1 MLDFRILGPLEVRDG
16 DRLIEL
22 AGHRQQALLCAL
34 LVRANQVV
42 PTERLVDELWGDDA
56 PRTATRSL
64 HNAVSLLRRLLGDA
78 LVTRAPGYV
87 LRIEPEQVD
96 AFRFERDLRAARDK
110 EPAERAQLLRAA
122 LELWRGPAL
131 VEVAYESFAQHE
143 ASRLEELHL
152 VAKEEL
158 IDAEIALGHHDSV
171 IGEIESL
178 VVQNPLR
185 ERLRA
190 QQLLAL
196 YRAGRQAEALSAYQ
210 DARRALLDELGI
222 EPGPGLQELH
232 QSILRQ
238 DRRLAPKPVEQAE
251 HDHLD
256 EVLRAMLA
264 GRLVPVLGPGAAESG
279 RPADSRW
286 ERGVSTFAPAED
298 EVAEHLARYFS
309 LPDEGGLARVSQIV
323 AVTQGAGALHD
334 ELHAL
339 LDREFEPGPA
349 HALLASLAPTLRE
362 RALPPQLIVTTLLD
376 TTIERAFRESSEELD
391 VVSYISSGRN
401 RGKFLHLAHEG
412 TARVVED
419 PNADAEI
426 PLDRRTVLLKV
437 HGRVDH
443 SPGREWE
450 SFVVSE
456 DDYIDYLADAE
467 AGAVIPVTLAAR
479 LRRSHL
485 LFLGYA
491 PRDWNLRVFLHRL
504 WGQERLNYRSW
515 AVQAAPDEI
524 VQELWRQRDVR
535 TVDARVDEYVVA
547 LSARLQ
553 ELA

>member
-1 MLDFRILGPLEVRDG
+1 
-16 DRLIEL
+16 
-22 AGHRQQALLCAL
+22 
-34 LVRANQVV
+34 
-42 PTERLVDELWGDDA
+42 
-56 PRTATRSL
+56 
-64 HNAVSLLRRLLGDA
+64 
-78 LVTRAPGYV
+78 
-87 LRIEPEQVD
+87 
-96 AFRFERDLRAARDK
+96 
-110 EPAERAQLLRAA
+110 
-122 LELWRGPAL
+122 
-131 VEVAYESFAQHE
+131 
-143 ASRLEELHL
+143 
-152 VAKEEL
+152 
-158 IDAEIALGHHDSV
+158 
-171 IGEIESL
+171 
-178 VVQNPLR
+178 
-185 ERLRA
+185 
-190 QQLLAL
+190 
-196 YRAGRQAEALSAYQ
+196 
-210 DARRALLDELGI
+210 
-222 EPGPGLQELH
+222 
-232 QSILRQ
+232 
-238 DRRLAPKPVEQAE
+238 
-251 HDHLD
+251 
-256 EVLRAMLA
+256 MLA

-491 PRDWNLRVFLHRL
+491 PRDWNLRVFVHRL